1 MEIENQFHLVATA
14 GFSEI
19 DNSRTELIEKFTI
32 PLISTNEQG
41 QASLSRHVSIAY
53 DRNVKPIDTCSL
65 RFLCLSD
72 RSVGVDRTHLD
83 PERSLLHAAQRSLVS
98 HDDAINS
105 ILIRKRRNHNFD
117 RFAKLVRR
125 GMCYRTLRD
134 QLAEFLF
141 ASIIDVDFISFRDKV

>member
-32 PLISTNEQG
+32 PLEHPLISTNEQG

-65 RFLCLSD
+65 RSLCLSD

-83 PERSLLHAAQRSLVS
+83 PERSLLHAAQRSLDS
-98 HDDAINS
+98 HDDAING
-105 ILIRKRRNHNFD
+105 ILIRQRRNHNFG
-117 RFAKLVRR
+117 RSFPGWHRR
-125 GMCYRTLRD
+125 TAWQGAYHGRSPC
-134 QLAEFLF
+134 
-141 ASIIDVDFISFRDKV
+141 

>member
-1 MEIENQFHLVATA
+1 MSIENQFDFVATA

-19 DNSRTELIEKFTI
+19 DNSRTELIKKFSI
-32 PLISTNEQG
+32 PLERPLISTNEQG

-72 RSVGVDRTHLD
+72 RSVWVDRTHLD

-105 ILIRKRRNHNFD
+105 ILIRKRRYHNFD

-125 GMCYRTLRD
+125 GMCYR
-134 QLAEFLF
+134 A
-141 ASIIDVDFISFRDKV
+141 FRS